1 MALMSREPR
10 SESRRPLPP
19 GIQRDWSGGLRAHVS
34 DHAVRRY
41 AERVLGWI
49 TDPDLSDPE
58 ALDRLAD
65 AGLCEPA
72 VRERLSYLGGVAL
85 RFGSVRFLL
94 DRRCIGVLRDGR
106 VVTVRPPRGTE
117 P

>member
-1 MALMSREPR
+1 MSREPR
-10 SESRRPLPP
+10 SQHRPSLPP

-34 DHAVRRY
+34 DHAARRY

-65 AGLCEPA
+65 AGLS
-72 VRERLSYLGGVAL
+72 VGSIRERLAYLGGVGMRLGAD
-85 RFGSVRFLL
+85 RFLL
-94 DRRCIGVLRDGR
+94 AGLCIGVLRDGR

>member
-1 MALMSREPR
+1 MSREPR
-10 SESRRPLPP
+10 SDRRVLPP

-34 DHAVRRY
+34 DHAARRY
-41 AERVLGWI
+41 AERVLGWV
-49 TDPDLSDPE
+49 TDPSMSDPD

-65 AGLCEPA
+65 AG
-72 VRERLSYLGGVAL
+72 VSIGGIRERLAYLGGTAM
-85 RFGSVRFLL
+85 RFGADRFLL
-94 DRRCIGVLRDGR
+94 SGRCIGVLRDGR